1 MSRRFETLTLEVS
14 GHVATLILDRES
26 RGNSLNSKMN
36 IELPLAWRA
45 VEDDPNV
52 RVAIVTGRGER
63 TFCAG
68 ADLHDLPTTEDPDL
82 AKTLKSISWTAAQN
96 GVTKPIIAA
105 VNGLAAGGG
114 LHFPADADIVLAAEN
129 AKFTD
134 PHVAVGLVSALEPI
148 AMARRMPLGAVM
160 KLALTGGAEKMTAQE
175 AHRLGFVDEVL
186 PLADLMPR
194 ARALAEMIAR
204 YSPTAIARTK
214 AAIWA
219 AKEMPMQEALQNGW
233 RLILAQN
240 GHPDFAE
247 GVAAFREGRP
257 PQWRDREPDDL

>member
-1 MSRRFETLTLEVS
+1 MSGRFETLTLVVED
-14 GHVATLILDRES
+14 HVATLILDRES

-36 IELPLAWRA
+36 VELPLAWRT
-45 VEDDPNV
+45 VEENPNV

-68 ADLHDLPTTEDPDL
+68 ADLNDLPTTEDPEL
-82 AKTLKSISWTAAQN
+82 AKTLKSISWTAAQC

-114 LHFPADADIVLAAEN
+114 LHFPADADIVLASEN
-129 AKFTD
+129 ARFTD

-148 AMARRMPLGAVM
+148 AMARRMPLGAVL
-160 KLALTGGAEKMTAQE
+160 KLALTGGAEKISAQE

-194 ARALAEMIAR
+194 ARALAAMIAR

-214 AAIWA
+214 AAIWG

-240 GHPDFAE
+240 SHPDFAE
-247 GVAAFREGRP
+247 GVASFVEKRAP
-257 PQWRDREPDDL
+257 VWRDREPDDL